1 MFGESLMSKQVGA
14 LLLFFIISSTSF
26 AAQKKTGREKAGLFG
41 PVETVRLEQS
51 EIREQDGIPVESPRR
66 LESVT
71 TYDEKGNEIEL
82 SNYFNGTLQN
92 KRTTA
97 YDYPGNITWT
107 YYNPKGAVMS
117 RTIIKSDDSERTTG
131 IFTYDAND
139 SLTCQQNYVY
149 DQRGNLLESSSSFIN
164 NRALSSKTVHT
175 YDDEGRP
182 TATRVYD
189 ANGILKQESAHTR
202 AGTKVVTHNK
212 DGSTKKW
219 EANFSDL
226 SFEFDSHGNWTK
238 RSHRRKITESGKI
251 TELIEVTY
259 RSITYR

>member
-1 MFGESLMSKQVGA
+1 MSKHPGA
-14 LLLFFIISSTSF
+14 LLLLFFFIISSTSF
-26 AAQKKTGREKAGLFG
+26 AIAQKKTDREKAGLFG
-41 PVETVRLEQS
+41 PVETVSLEQS
-51 EIREQDGIPVESPRR
+51 KIREQDGIPVESRRR

-71 TYDEKGNEIEL
+71 VYDEKGYEIEQ
-82 SNYFNGTLQN
+82 SHYSNGTLQN

-107 YYNPKGAVMS
+107 YYNPEGAVMS
-117 RTIIKSDDSERTTG
+117 RTIIKSDDSGRTTG
-131 IFTYDAND
+131 IFAYDAGG
-139 SLTCQQNYVY
+139 SLTCQQNFVY

-164 NRALSSKTVHT
+164 NRVLSSKTVHA
-175 YDDEGRP
+175 YDDEGRLM
-182 TATRVYD
+182 TSRVYD
-189 ANGILKQESAHTR
+189 ADGVLIQESAHTR

-219 EANFSDL
+219 EANISDV

-251 TELIEVTY
+251 IELVEVIY
-259 RSITYR
+259 RSIAYR